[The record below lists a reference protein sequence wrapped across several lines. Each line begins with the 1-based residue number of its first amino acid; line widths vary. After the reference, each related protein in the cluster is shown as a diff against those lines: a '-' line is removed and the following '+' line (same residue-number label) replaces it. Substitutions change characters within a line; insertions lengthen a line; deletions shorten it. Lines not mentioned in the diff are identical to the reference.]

1 MDRETNRNYVVKT
14 EDHSSQ
20 FSSAF
25 LTAFGSAMGWSPKYW
40 VTFIHARYRGGHRAV
55 FLSCYSLLSIS
66 VIKQVVQISINLD
79 LNI

>member
-1 MDRETNRNYVVKT
+1 MDRETSRNCVTKT
-14 EDHSSQ
+14 EDHSLQ

-25 LTAFGSAMGWSPKYW
+25 HTAFGSAVGKSPKYW

-66 VIKQVVQISINLD
+66 DIKQEVQISINLD